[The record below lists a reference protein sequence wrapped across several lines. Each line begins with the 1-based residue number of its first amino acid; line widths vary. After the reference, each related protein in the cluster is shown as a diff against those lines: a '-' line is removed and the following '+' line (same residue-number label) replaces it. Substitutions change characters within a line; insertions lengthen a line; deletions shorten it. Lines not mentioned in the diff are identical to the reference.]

1 MNFTAFSSRFMT
13 TAVRIWRSPSI
24 ARVPSTG
31 ITSRRIRRASA
42 DNAAAGASSS
52 MKLETRNRSDSEC
65 PG

>member
-1 MNFTAFSSRFMT
+1 
-13 TAVRIWRSPSI
+13 VRIWRSPSI